1 MNRVVTTLVGI
12 ALVAGMSPVVGMSMA
27 AGAPAA
33 QARRAA
39 PPPRPTITASTAA
52 PVVGKAFRLTG
63 RAGGT
68 RPGRIVLQR
77 KASAHGRWSAVASRQ
92 LTGSTRR
99 ATWTRR
105 EPVVRTVWYRTR
117 LGARHSQAVRITV
130 RRPPPPP
137 TTFIMSAGR
146 TDGGDIF
153 VGDVYTVGGELT
165 KGAAGV
171 GGVSFAV
178 ERRLGISG
186 PWQSLGSYTTDD
198 SGAFSLSDSSA
209 ERGMVYYRAT
219 GGGRSGM
226 TAMPVFDMVS
236 MPAVTGPTL
245 KMSFKPTT
253 CNATLGGDDSAVTIG
268 LREKTGCATKAG
280 DYVDLRWNPP
290 GICAPV
296 RLDDFSLTGESSPS
310 AEEVRVQVYLD
321 GNPIYPEQWRRV
333 QRGSS
338 TGSFSTGSNE
348 FDELG
353 IRMTVSEGSGD
364 FVGEIAN
371 AEAQCL

>member
-1 MNRVVTTLVGI
+1 MKKITSILLGGGLAV
-12 ALVAGMSPVVGMSMA
+12 ALTVA

-33 QARRAA
+33 QARRTA
-39 PPPRPTITASTAA
+39 PPPKPTITTSTAS
-52 PVVGKAFRLTG
+52 PVVGKAFRVTG
-63 RAGGT
+63 RAPGT
-68 RPGRIVLQR
+68 RPARIVLQR
-77 KASAHGRWSAVASRQ
+77 KVAAHGRWTAVASRQ
-92 LTGSTRR
+92 LTRSTRK

-105 EPVVRTVWYRTR
+105 EAVARRVWYRTK
-117 LGARHSQAVRITV
+117 LGARYSVAKRITV
-130 RRPPPPP
+130 RRPPAPP

-153 VGDVYTVGGELT
+153 VGEVYSVGGELT
-165 KGAAGV
+165 KGGAGV
-171 GGVSFAV
+171 AGVSFAV
-178 ERRLGISG
+178 ARRLGISG
-186 PWQSLGSYTTDD
+186 PWQSLGSYTTDGT
-198 SGAFSLSDSSA
+198 GAFSLTDSSSD
-209 ERGMVYYRAT
+209 RGMVYYRAT
-219 GGGRSGM
+219 GGGRTGM
-226 TAMPVFDMVS
+226 TAMPVFDVIS

-245 KMSFKPTT
+245 KMSYKPTT
-253 CNATLGGDDSAVTIG
+253 CNATLAGDDSALTIG
-268 LREKTGCATKAG
+268 LREKAGCTTKAG

-296 RLDDFSLTGESSPS
+296 RLDDFSLTGESSPG
-310 AEEVRVQVYLD
+310 AEEVRVQIYLD

-364 FVGEIAN
+364 FVGQIAN